1 MPTKVLCPW
10 IMCNHNSKHKQVG
23 EVGEC
28 QHKGEIELMS
38 PDENLPKHS
47 YHEPIPAEVD
57 IEVDDLL
64 VCMQFEHHEH

>member
-28 QHKGEIELMS
+28 QHKGEIELIMLLNS
-38 PDENLPKHS
+38 FYEYADFTLQKYDERSLK
-47 YHEPIPAEVD
+47 
-57 IEVDDLL
+57 
-64 VCMQFEHHEH
+64 CMLTYLTIGRSA